1 MLSIFRQRQA
11 SDDAVQLIKMLINI
25 GSLLGNKV
33 CVLKEYVLKQRVKNY
48 FHIMINFDFDIMVI
62 NHEVNSL
69 FNHNES
75 FSSCFCDN

>member
-1 MLSIFRQRQA
+1 MLSIFRQRRCSA
-11 SDDAVQLIKMLINI
+11 INQNVNKYRL
-25 GSLLGNKV
+25 LLGNKV
-33 CVLKEYVLKQRVKNY
+33 CVLKKYVLKQRVKNY

-69 FNHNES
+69 LNHNES